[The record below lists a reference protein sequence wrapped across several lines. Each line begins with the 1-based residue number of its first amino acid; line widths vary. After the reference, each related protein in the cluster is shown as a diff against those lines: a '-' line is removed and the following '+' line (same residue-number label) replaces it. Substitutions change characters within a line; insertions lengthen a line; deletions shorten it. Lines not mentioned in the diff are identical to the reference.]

1 MFFIERTPIDIPI
14 RASSSPAG
22 ATPVAAMALAPSI
35 PCEAS
40 PEMPS
45 HPASHVLTAIAL
57 GAALVGCAS
66 AASSSNAPAKPSK
79 PGTGVIKILALNDLH
94 GQIESPGTFRA
105 NADSPLVPA
114 GGVDYVAGYIAAA
127 RAANPNTVVVSAG
140 DLIGASPLVSAFFH
154 DEPTIETMNRAGLDF
169 NAVGNH
175 EFDDGKDELL
185 RMQRGGCHPTDT
197 VNSCRGAEVGTPVP
211 FEGAK
216 FRFLAANVV
225 HKNSGRTLFAP
236 YGIKKF
242 DVNGRSVKM
251 AFIGMTLKDTP
262 QIVTPSGVKGLV
274 FNDEAQTANAL
285 VPQLRAQGVES
296 IVVLIHQG
304 GVQTAPS
311 PVDING
317 CVGGLEGSPI
327 KTIVS
332 QLDGAVDLVITG
344 HTHAAY
350 NCQLPLASGRLVSVT
365 SANTQGRVLTD
376 IDVTVDTGSRDVT
389 QAVAVNKVVDRS
401 NVNITPNA
409 EVASIVAGYKA
420 LSTPIANRVI
430 GSITRDVLNTRD
442 SACNMP
448 AGEMIADS
456 QLAATQAPEFGGAV
470 LALMN
475 PGGVRNPGFL
485 FTGSPV
491 GEGDG
496 NVTYGEA
503 FQVQPFGNSLVTM
516 TLTTQQIRDVL
527 EQQFPNCFGQTSFAR
542 VMLPSKGLHYDWD
555 HTQACGAK
563 VRHLTLEVAGVVET
577 LVEDGAVVN
586 PAHSWRVTVNN
597 FMADGGDG
605 FTVLKGGTSRLGG
618 SQDIDALEKYLANFK
633 APNPPYDPLAAGL
646 GKPRI
651 VRLDGGT
658 ACP

>member
-1 MFFIERTPIDIPI
+1 M
-14 RASSSPAG
+14 SSRSFSPA
-22 ATPVAAMALAPSI
+22 
-35 PCEAS
+35 
-40 PEMPS
+40 
-45 HPASHVLTAIAL
+45 LTAIAL
-57 GAALVGCAS
+57 GVALVGCAT
-66 AASSSNAPAKPSK
+66 AAPTADQAAAKGK
-79 PGTGVIKILALNDLH
+79 PTTGVVKILSLNDFH

-114 GGVDYVAGYIAAA
+114 GGADYVAGYIAAA
-127 RAANPNTVVVSAG
+127 RAANPNTIVVSAG

-154 DEPTIETMNRAGLDF
+154 DEPTIEAMNRAGLDF

-175 EFDDGKDELL
+175 EFDDGKDELQ

-211 FEGAK
+211 FEGAQ

-225 HKNSGRTLFAP
+225 HKNNGRTLFAP
-236 YGIKKF
+236 YGIKK
-242 DVNGRSVKM
+242 VELNGRTVKI

-274 FNDEAQTANAL
+274 FNDEALTVNAL

-296 IVVLIHQG
+296 IVVMIHQG

-332 QLDGAVDLVITG
+332 QLDGAVDLVVTG

-350 NCQLPLASGRLVSVT
+350 NCQLPLSTGRLVPVT
-365 SANTQGRVLTD
+365 SANSQGRVLTD
-376 IDVTVDTGSRDVT
+376 IDLTVDTKTRDVT

-401 NVNITPNA
+401 NVGITPNA
-409 EVASIVAGYKA
+409 EIASIVAGYKA

-430 GSITRDVLNTRD
+430 GSIARDVLNVRD
-442 SACNMP
+442 ASCDMP
-448 AGEMIADS
+448 AGDLIADS
-456 QLAATQAPEFGGAV
+456 QLAATAAPEFGGAQ

-475 PGGVRNPGFL
+475 PGGVRNPGFT
-485 FTGSPV
+485 FANSPV
-491 GEGDG
+491 NEGDG
-496 NVTYGEA
+496 NVTYGES
-503 FQVQPFGNSLVTM
+503 FTVQPFGNSLVTL
-516 TLTTQQIRDVL
+516 TLSTQQIRDVL
-527 EQQFPNCFGQTSFAR
+527 EQQFPNCFGQTVFAR
-542 VMLPSKGLHYDWD
+542 VLLPSNGLRYEWD
-555 HTQACGAK
+555 HNQACGAK
-563 VRHLTLEVAGVVET
+563 VRNATLTVGGTTET
-577 LVEDGAVVN
+577 LVSNGEVVN
-586 PAHSWRVTVNN
+586 GARTWRVTVNN
-597 FMADGGDG
+597 FLADGGDG
-605 FTVLKGGTSRLGG
+605 FSVLKGGTNRLGG
-618 SQDIDALEKYLANFK
+618 SQDIDALERYLANFK
-633 APNPPYDPLAAGL
+633 SPNPPYDPLDAGL

-651 VRLDGGT
+651 VRLDAGT

>member
-1 MFFIERTPIDIPI
+1 
-14 RASSSPAG
+14 
-22 ATPVAAMALAPSI
+22 
-35 PCEAS
+35 
-40 PEMPS
+40 MPS
-45 HPASHVLTAIAL
+45 HSARHALTAIAM
-57 GAALVGCAS
+57 GVALIGCAS
-66 AASSSNAPAKPSK
+66 AAAPSNDAKTGK
-79 PGTGVIKILALNDLH
+79 PTTGVVKILALNDFH
-94 GQIESPGTFRA
+94 GQLESPGTFRA
-105 NADSPLVPA
+105 NVDSPAVPA
-114 GGVDYVAGYIAAA
+114 GGADYAAGYIAAA
-127 RAANPNTVVVSAG
+127 RAANPNTIVVSAG
-140 DLIGASPLVSAFFH
+140 DLIGASPLVSALFH
-154 DEPTIETMNRAGLDF
+154 DEPTIEVMNRAGLDF

-197 VNSCRGAEVGTPVP
+197 ANSCRGADVGTPVP

-236 YGIKKF
+236 YGIKKL
-242 DVNGRSVKM
+242 DVNGRSVKI

-274 FNDEAQTANAL
+274 FNDEAQTVNAL

-327 KTIVS
+327 KTIVG
-332 QLDGAVDLVITG
+332 QLDGAVDLVVTG

-350 NCQLPLASGRLVSVT
+350 NCQLPLSTGRLIPVT

-376 IDVTVDTGSRDVT
+376 IDLTIDTKTRDVT
-389 QAVAVNKVVDRS
+389 QTVALNKVVDRS
-401 NVNITPNA
+401 NVGITPDA
-409 EVASIVAGYKA
+409 QIASIVAAYKT

-430 GSITRDVLNTRD
+430 GSIARDVLNTRD
-442 SACNMP
+442 AACNMP
-448 AGEMIADS
+448 AGDLIADS
-456 QLAATQAPEFGGAV
+456 QLAATAAPDFGGAQ

-475 PGGVRNPGFL
+475 PGGVRNPGFIYAN
-485 FTGSPV
+485 SPAN
-491 GEGDG
+491 EGDG
-496 NVTYGEA
+496 NVTYGES
-503 FQVQPFGNSLVTM
+503 FTVQPFGNSLVTM

-527 EQQFPNCFGQTSFAR
+527 EQQFPNCFGQTTFAR
-542 VMLPSKGLHYDWD
+542 VLLPSNGLRYEWD
-555 HTQACGAK
+555 HNQACGAK
-563 VRHLTLEVAGVVET
+563 VRQATLTVGGVTET
-577 LVEDGAVVN
+577 LVSNGEVVQG
-586 PAHSWRVTVNN
+586 SRTWRVTVNN
-597 FMADGGDG
+597 FLADGGDG
-605 FTVLKGGTSRLGG
+605 FTVLKGGTNRLGG
-618 SQDIDALEKYLANFK
+618 AQDIDALERYLTAFK
-633 APNPPYDPLAAGL
+633 APNPPYDPLDANL